1 MKKTGDALMNTKSNV
16 EKSAVSA
23 ACDAKKAA
31 IDGFDKE
38 CANAEKGV
46 ESAVQE
52 VSWSSSNPQC
62 CFIFCLQLNY
72 IF

>member
-1 MKKTGDALMNTKSNV
+1 MQMKKTGDALMSTKSSV
-16 EKSAVSA
+16 EKSAVGA

-38 CANAEKGV
+38 CASAEKGV

-52 VSWSSSNPQC
+52 VSWGDSNP
-62 CFIFCLQLNY
+62 
-72 IF
+72 

>member
-16 EKSAVSA
+16 EKSAVGA

-52 VSWSSSNPQC
+52 VS
-62 CFIFCLQLNY
+62 
-72 IF
+72 